1 MDPVTTERLSQID
14 QAIHHV
20 ENAKLEQQQ
29 TLAAFLEHKPAADLE
44 LVAKRIQEIQDNIHA
59 LERRRISYESGNFR
73 LSGRPQAT
81 AGDKAN

>member
-44 LVAKRIQEIQDNIHA
+44 LVAKRIQ
-59 LERRRISYESGNFR
+59 
-73 LSGRPQAT
+73 
-81 AGDKAN
+81 